1 MLLNTFIFSTFAA
14 LVLSSQA
21 TNSTRPVAKG
31 LSVAKQ
37 QLTDGARQIEKAES
51 ATVSAEWRE
60 KSNGDKSQSDEVVS
74 AKSIAASDA
83 DKKLYKRLFVQR
95 RKEHAKAVQSIEK
108 MSKYELRYNMVNIVL
123 DTIIEVIESRRLLLN
138 GVTDDQLTRT
148 TFMNATNE
156 EDAEFVEAIS
166 NVLENAALFAEI
178 VWKQPDMARL
188 FFKIKEKLSETIGW
202 SFGLVERCRFL
213 LDDATLEKIHL
224 ASQELEIIERE
235 PGYSNPNSQI
245 GSRNSD
251 KGSKKKKKKKG
262 PVMAKYEL

>member
-1 MLLNTFIFSTFAA
+1 MLLNTFIFFTFAA

-21 TNSTRPVAKG
+21 ANSTRPVAKG
-31 LSVAKQ
+31 LNVAKQ
-37 QLTDGARQIEKAES
+37 QLTNGARQIEKVES
-51 ATVSAEWRE
+51 ATESAEWRE
-60 KSNGDKSQSDEVVS
+60 KSNDDKSQSDEVV
-74 AKSIAASDA
+74 SIAASDA

-138 GVTDDQLTRT
+138 SVTDDQLTRT
-148 TFMNATNE
+148 TFMNATSE
-156 EDAEFVEAIS
+156 EDAEFVDAIS

-188 FFKIKEKLSETIGW
+188 FFKIKEKLSETISW
-202 SFGLVERCRFL
+202 SFGFVERCRFL
-213 LDDATLEKIHL
+213 LDDTTLEKIHL

-245 GSRNSD
+245 GPRNSD
-251 KGSKKKKKKKG
+251 KESKKKKKKKKG